1 MSELIPMYPAVAA
14 GAAIGLRHSFEPDH
28 VAAVVNV
35 VNKDKDRNPATVGAL
50 WGAGHSI
57 PIALSGAAL
66 LFLGVRVPDSIAGT
80 FELLAGAVL
89 VYLGARTLIEVI
101 EVKRHD
107 HDGDEHTHVSLGP
120 VALGG
125 THSHYEGESFL
136 VGIVHGFAGSGL
148 VVVLVTPT
156 VPTTASAAIFL
167 VAFAA
172 SSVLAMG
179 ALSFAW
185 GATLGIG
192 RHTPKIRAVA
202 GAVSIA
208 VGLGMALAFFGVAG
222 TGIPSVGGGV

>member
-1 MSELIPMYPAVAA
+1 MSEITSLYPAVAA

-28 VAAVVNV
+28 VAAVVNM
-35 VNKDKDRNPATVGAL
+35 VNEQEDRKPATVGAL
-50 WGAGHSI
+50 WGAGHSV
-57 PIALSGAAL
+57 PIALSAAAL
-66 LFLGVRVPDSIAGT
+66 LLLGVRVPDSIAGV

-89 VYLGARTLIEVI
+89 VYLGARTLVEVV
-101 EVKRHD
+101 EVERHD
-107 HDGDEHTHVSLGP
+107 HDGGEHTHVSLGP

-136 VGIVHGFAGSGL
+136 VGVVHGFAGSGL

-156 VPTTASAAIFL
+156 VPTTSSAVGFL
-167 VAFAA
+167 AAFAA
-172 SSVLAMG
+172 SSVVAMG

-192 RHTPKIRAVA
+192 RHTQKIRAVA
-202 GAVSIA
+202 GVTSIV

-222 TGIPSVGGGV
+222 IPLVGGGA

>member
-1 MSELIPMYPAVAA
+1 MSELTPLYPAVAA
-14 GAAIGLRHSFEPDH
+14 GAAVGLRHSFEPDH

-35 VNKDKDRNPATVGAL
+35 VNEDKERKPTTVGAL
-50 WGAGHSI
+50 WGAGHSV

-66 LFLGVRVPDSIAGT
+66 LLLGVRVPESVTGL
-80 FELLAGAVL
+80 FELLAGAIL
-89 VYLGARTLIEVI
+89 VYLGARTLAEVV
-101 EVKRHD
+101 EVERHD
-107 HDGDEHTHVSLGP
+107 HDGDEHTHISLGP

-156 VPTTASAAIFL
+156 VPTTASAVAFL

-172 SSVLAMG
+172 SSVVAMG

-185 GATLGIG
+185 GATLGVG

-202 GAVSIA
+202 GVASVA
-208 VGLGMALAFFGVAG
+208 VGIGMAVAFFGG
-222 TGIPSVGGGV
+222 TGIPLVGGGV